1 MKRVPEYYVPGV
13 SARRLETDVIY
24 TTTQI
29 IHGFLAGSLTREE
42 AMRKLHMSSYSQ
54 LLNALADRGL
64 EPPKP
69 PPGQVRAELEAA
81 RPILRMLETDRH
93 GS

>member
-1 MKRVPEYYVPGV
+1 MD
-13 SARRLETDVIY
+13 AMY
-24 TTTQI
+24 TATQI
-29 IHGFLAGSLTREE
+29 IQGFVDGGLTREE

-64 EPPKP
+64 APPKP
-69 PPGQVRAELEAA
+69 SPEQVRAELEAA
-81 RPILRMLETDRH
+81 RPILRMMEVNRH